1 MKRLAEIKTERPDIA
16 EAFEKITGIVPPT
29 NFGEPFKTAFSRL
42 YNGEEDEIA
51 AAAYTCALFLSAIL
65 EKYSTERL
73 HTFVH
78 YIQEN
83 YNRFA
88 FNCNMYDTIF
98 KNMDFEKLKSV
109 CLLKSN
115 NDTIL
120 RECKKE
126 DIFEAFDFYTN
137 R

>member
-1 MKRLAEIKTERPDIA
+1 MKTPAEKKTERPGIA
-16 EAFEKITGIVPPT
+16 DAFEKITGIVPPT

-65 EKYSTERL
+65 EKYPTERL

-109 CLLKSN
+109 CLLKGN

>member
-1 MKRLAEIKTERPDIA
+1 MKTPAEKKTERPGIA
-16 EAFEKITGIVPPT
+16 DAFEKITGIVPPT

-65 EKYSTERL
+65 EKYPTERL